1 LSRSLRQHFLGADAA
16 AYQGVKAAYCGW
28 YRGACGRAAE
38 GPSEPAMTPY
48 IRAVLALASDIAGAA
63 RIEPEHLLAAMLDY
77 APGAGAAQPGV
88 QYLLSMLE
96 PGLQSVRRDFAYHL
110 ARPASAEGLAP
121 VPGQT

>member
-1 LSRSLRQHFLGADAA
+1 MSRSLRQHFLGADAA

-63 RIEPEHLLAAMLDY
+63 RIEPEHLLAAML
-77 APGAGAAQPGV
+77 AAT
-88 QYLLSMLE
+88 
-96 PGLQSVRRDFAYHL
+96 RRRCWRQVPQNL
-110 ARPASAEGLAP
+110 AEGVLR
-121 VPGQT
+121 GRYRSFGI